1 MLCEYSHLL
10 IPLENAGPHLRR
22 SLGTANLTQ
31 TDVKL
36 KRSSE
41 NSCYTPRIMMLL
53 RQIALWLC
61 VLQGGTFGA
70 PALAQL
76 ASGGFT
82 GTINS
87 PTADVLSPG
96 VVSGTWNNSNP
107 EKPRG
112 SPAVGSFG
120 SVNLGFG
127 VLPGLELVGRLAFE
141 GDLQCNMYS
150 AVSAPCSGMRDLSAS
165 GKYQLPLRLGWDT
178 RIAFGAVDVGGAATN
193 FRSYYGV
200 ATSSFGSVD
209 VTLGYGRGNH
219 AYSSL
224 DGLFGSTQVFLT
236 EHWRALAEFDS
247 HELRAGIRYARPLTE
262 QLALEMGASR
272 KLSNRTDQQSW
283 QAGLGLTYSFDKHA
297 LNEGTRRPDVNPVVA
312 AQGAIAQP
320 TSLPLPAPVA
330 PTAADLPVAEAAPTQ
345 ADRAE
350 RMANRLQ
357 RAGFSSIWI
366 GFDHARGWV
375 IQAEPLAWR
384 KNRLDALG
392 VALALWQ
399 KQAQGDEQLHLVLS
413 YLQDPVLTLR
423 TSGACLAKFAEGGW
437 WCDGQAALKLGNGE
451 AVQTPALG
459 WIVTPTVATQALRPQ
474 IELGPVLHQRVGT
487 EVGLYDASVGLDL
500 AWELALGRG
509 VLWQG
514 EVTVPLV
521 NSTNFADGA
530 VFGNERI
537 QLRLESSMLSRQME
551 LAPHL
556 WAQASVGY
564 VMHNDY
570 GGQLD
575 LAWLSPQG
583 SLRLGA
589 LVGYYQGTDT
599 SGLTFESIRHPLA
612 LASARW
618 SVVDGRWF
626 VEAQAGQF
634 YNQDRGFRLAS
645 HHWYGDN
652 RLTLH
657 YRSTES
663 GWQMPRT
670 NFAGF
675 EISMPIGNR
684 AATLVGPV
692 TVRGTDQW
700 VYGVQSKV
708 QGTDNAIT
716 NGYGVVPKIRH
727 GLLNDT
733 LDNDR
738 AGMTD
743 MMANLYRV
751 RAMLREMAD
760 KP

>member
-1 MLCEYSHLL
+1 
-10 IPLENAGPHLRR
+10 
-22 SLGTANLTQ
+22 
-31 TDVKL
+31 
-36 KRSSE
+36 
-41 NSCYTPRIMMLL
+41 MMLL
-53 RQIALWLC
+53 RGIFLCLC
-61 VLQGGTFGA
+61 VLEAGTFGA

-76 ASGGFT
+76 APGGFS
-82 GTINS
+82 GTINA

-96 VVSGTWNNSNP
+96 VVSGAWSNSNP

-120 SVNLGFG
+120 SANLGFG

-178 RIAFGAVDVGGAATN
+178 RLAFGAVDVGGAATN

-219 AYSSL
+219 AHSSL

-236 EHWRALAEFDS
+236 EHWRALAEYDS
-247 HELRAGIRYARPLTE
+247 HELRAGVRYARPLTE

-272 KLSNRTDQQSW
+272 KLSNRSDQQTW

-297 LNEGTRRPDVNPVVA
+297 LDQGTRKLSTVTVAAAPAEASAPVVA
-312 AQGAIAQP
+312 AKSTPATTSEQRVGPAQAA
-320 TSLPLPAPVA
+320 TASLSEPAATQVQR
-330 PTAADLPVAEAAPTQ
+330 ADQLAS
-345 ADRAE
+345 
-350 RMANRLQ
+350 RLSG
-357 RAGFSSIWI
+357 AGFSSIWV

-375 IQAEPLAWR
+375 VQAEPLAWR

-423 TSGACLAKFAEGGW
+423 TSGACLAKFTEGGW
-437 WCDGQAALKLGNGE
+437 WCDGKAALTLGNGE
-451 AVQTPALG
+451 PVQTPALG
-459 WIVTPTVATQALRPQ
+459 WAVTPKAQSQVMRPQ
-474 IELGPVLHQRVGT
+474 IELGPVLRQRVGT

-514 EVTVPLV
+514 EVTVPLA

-537 QLRLESSMLSRQME
+537 QLRLESSVLSRQMQ

-556 WAQASVGY
+556 WAQASIGY

-575 LAWLSPQG
+575 LAWHSPQG

-589 LVGYYQGTDT
+589 LAGYYQGTDT

-626 VEAQAGQF
+626 MEAQAGQF

-700 VYGVQSKV
+700 VYGLQSKV
-708 QGTDNAIT
+708 QGGDNAIT
-716 NGYGVVPKIRH
+716 NGYGVLPAIRH

-738 AGMTD
+738 AGLADMT
-743 MMANLYRV
+743 ANLYRV
-751 RAMLREMAD
+751 RAMLRELAD